1 MLMQVLQLT
10 PDQINA
16 LDPEQQASVRQ
27 LVSCGVEQQLTSAR
41 PVPWRRSIGATAPVA
56 YIESVV
62 VHRARV
68 V

>member
-27 LVSCGVEQQLTSAR
+27 LVSCYVEQQLT
-41 PVPWRRSIGATAPVA
+41 
-56 YIESVV
+56 
-62 VHRARV
+62 
-68 V
+68 